1 MGRWLT
7 TLAWLFLLSALTA
20 MASPAAAGTLRGLVK
35 DKDSGDEL
43 IGVDLV
49 LVGHNIKAATDID
62 GRFEITGLAAGAYEL
77 RLTYLGYN
85 ARFLSD
91 LQVRADGVLDLEIIM
106 ESFQAHAGGEVMV
119 SASRVL
125 STESAILANRRQATI
140 IGDAISAAQISR
152 SPDGTSGEALNRVT
166 GLTVTEGK
174 FVIVRGMPDR
184 YNTTT
189 LNDVPVSGTNVDKD
203 RKSFSFDL
211 VPSNLLSNLT
221 VLKSVRP
228 DMPGDVTGGLV
239 QVGTLEFPAESTTM
253 VGFSAGHAVGSTGE
267 EFSEDAASGGRDWL
281 AMDDGG
287 RDIPDL
293 ENRFD
298 TAVRN
303 EVARALDNRW
313 SFATRRAPPKL
324 SFNLAHGNKKRAPGG
339 DLGYLGAFSYRNKYD
354 IEETDEERQP
364 DENGTGAELNS
375 AGAASNYEVLWGGLA
390 NLYYRLGEN
399 HRIGVTNT
407 YTRSADSV
415 AETAAGSNSD
425 KVFTWRKTSWQER
438 YQYVTRLDGRHDLE
452 ALASGLALDWGAFYG
467 ESSATEP
474 DMRFVSYNTGSDR
487 PRMDNNLRSWTW
499 LDEIRRGWNAD
510 VQYSFAE
517 HLEDEDRA
525 VKLKA
530 GLGREERTR
539 RFDMEAWI
547 SSPTF
552 MASSRELAYLPP
564 DSIFA
569 PENYNEVYDERRGAL
584 FNFVPETRFSGV
596 YDAGHELRTTFF
608 VAELPF
614 TLFQEDLRLV
624 GGVRVEDSDQQVI
637 ALPDAASDRAD
648 TARVDETDYLPSL
661 NLTWTYDEDFN
672 LRLAYFKSVNRPE
685 FRELAPVLRR
695 NYTTYQNERGNPD
708 LERAEID
715 NYDLRAEYFPGFGE
729 VLAASFFYK
738 ELSNAI
744 EDSLTPSPEGA
755 LLTWTNAPKGRN
767 YGLEL
772 EARKKLDYT
781 SYTEDL
787 TLTVNYTRI
796 WSEVEVV
803 ENLTKDTF
811 LRPLQGQAPWL
822 VNLNL
827 MYSNPNTGTSV
838 NVLFNKIGRRL
849 DKVGGY
855 GEVTNVYLEP
865 RDRLDFVVTQD
876 FLTRCKAKLAV
887 KNILAADEIRT
898 SGGENAYEYSR
909 VSSDPEYSL
918 SLSAKF

>member
-1 MGRWLT
+1 MARWLT
-7 TLAWLFLLSALTA
+7 PKALLLLLMVLAALAQT
-20 MASPAAAGTLRGLVK
+20 AAAGTLRGLVK

-43 IGVDLV
+43 IGVDVV
-49 LVGHNIKAATDID
+49 LVGHNIKTSSDID
-62 GRFEITGLAAGAYEL
+62 GRFEIPDLAAEAYEL
-77 RLTYLGYN
+77 RLTYLGYH
-85 ARFLSD
+85 ARFLGD
-91 LQVRADGVLDLEIIM
+91 LQVRAEGVLDLEIIM

-239 QVGTLEFPAESTTM
+239 QVGTLEFPAESTTK

-267 EFSEDAASGGRDWL
+267 DFTEDAVTGAQDWL
-281 AMDDGG
+281 AMDRGG

-293 ENRFD
+293 DDRFN

-324 SFNLAHGNKKRAPGG
+324 SFNLAHGNKKRVLGG
-339 DLGYLGAFSYRNKYD
+339 ELGYLGAFSYRSKFD
-354 IEETDEERQP
+354 IEETNEARQP
-364 DENGTGAELNS
+364 DENGNGSELNS
-375 AGAASNYEVLWGGLA
+375 LGVANSYEVLWGGLA
-390 NLYYRLGEN
+390 NVFYRFNEK
-399 HRIGVTNT
+399 HRIGLINT
-407 YTRSADSV
+407 YTRSAESV
-415 AETAAGSNSD
+415 AESAEGSDSD
-425 KVFTWRKTSWQER
+425 KYFQWRKTSWQER
-438 YQYVTRLDGRHDLE
+438 YQYVTRLDGRHDLDV
-452 ALASGLALDWGAFYG
+452 LTNGLGVDWGLFYG

-474 DMRFVSYNTGSDR
+474 DLRFIDYNTGGAQA
-487 PRMDNNLRSWTW
+487 RMDNNLRSWTW

-510 VQYSFAE
+510 LQYSFAD
-517 HLEDEDRA
+517 HPEDEDRA

-530 GLGREERTR
+530 GLGREKRTR

-547 SSPTF
+547 TSPTF
-552 MASSRELAYLPP
+552 MSSSRELTYLPP
-564 DSIFA
+564 DSIFSPA
-569 PENYNEVYDERRGAL
+569 NYNEVYDERRGAL

-596 YDAGHELRTTFF
+596 YDADHELKSTYLM
-608 VAELPF
+608 AEVPF

-624 GGVRVEDSDQQVI
+624 GGVRVEDSDQLVI

-648 TARVDETDYLPSL
+648 TARVDEKDYLPSL

-695 NYTTYQNERGNPD
+695 NYTTYQNERGNPE
-708 LERAEID
+708 LKRAEID
-715 NYDLRAEYFPGFGE
+715 NYDLRVEYFPGFGE

-738 ELSNAI
+738 DLSNAI

-755 LLTWTNAPKGRN
+755 LLTWTNAPRGRN
-767 YGLEL
+767 YGIEL

-781 SYTEDL
+781 RLTEDM

-803 ENLTKDTF
+803 ENLSKDTF

-849 DKVGGY
+849 DKVGSY
-855 GEVTNVYLEP
+855 GDVTNVYLEP
-865 RDRLDFVVTQD
+865 RDRLDFVVTQN
-876 FLTRCKAKLAV
+876 FWTRYKAKFAA
-887 KNILAADEIRT
+887 KNLLAADAIRT
-898 SGGENAYEYSR
+898 SGGDHPYEYSR
-909 VSSDPEYSL
+909 VSSDPEYTL